1 MYGFNRLMYG
11 FHWIFLF
18 LFFYFLGAAYSI
30 GMSSNQDGILDSV
43 SGVSKCISL
52 ALGVI
57 NGSSLVIA
65 FR

>member
-1 MYGFNRLMYG
+1 MFS
-11 FHWIFLF
+11 
-18 LFFYFLGAAYSI
+18 FFYVLGAAYSI